1 MFPSDAGKLQAA
13 PAGVAARFTGV
24 DTSRLGAAR
33 AEKERKQTFDLDTK
47 IKTKRLEQV
56 DLNMGLTEVNIE
68 RGKQNIEIDKQM
80 ADIDKKRFISDQEQR
95 KLENLRNKKAD
106 NIRQKELGMKAEKHK
121 VDMES
126 AKLTVEEQKREAKKA
141 EQYPK
146 FASFEKAIIWGNI
159 QIAAGAKG
167 QELEDL
173 KTFVTNMET
182 AALNYKA
189 KVENAGGQ
197 IDFSKQSLDS
207 IVESARKLQLERVP
221 MKDIEGKMQYVI
233 EGNEAEFF
241 VGMDRV
247 FDVVTKRLT
256 PPDRIVKQGDVD
268 IIIKGEMPAEAS
280 RYINELRKQNAMK
293 AYEYGL
299 ETQKRYDNLTKA
311 IEDSAGTRGTQAA
324 NMLKRD
330 NLRFVP
336 KNTFDAGVQSIMQ
349 QMGVNQG
356 PAGRKYAKDN
366 NLQPGTVIPQGDG
379 EYAIWTGTR
388 YIRAM
393 RQD

>member
-1 MFPSDAGKLQAA
+1 
-13 PAGVAARFTGV
+13 
-24 DTSRLGAAR
+24 
-33 AEKERKQTFDLDTK
+33 
-47 IKTKRLEQV
+47 
-56 DLNMGLTEVNIE
+56 
-68 RGKQNIEIDKQM
+68 
-80 ADIDKKRFISDQEQR
+80 
-95 KLENLRNKKAD
+95 
-106 NIRQKELGMKAEKHK
+106 
-121 VDMES
+121 
-126 AKLTVEEQKREAKKA
+126 
-141 EQYPK
+141 
-146 FASFEKAIIWGNI
+146 WGNI

-379 EYAIWTGTR
+379 
-388 YIRAM
+388 
-393 RQD
+393 